1 MPVTVGP
8 VVVRQSPPSPLPPPL
23 SPLCTLGPAA
33 RSAQQHAR
41 PGRRGGAMGV
51 VGRGGVVVG
60 LARVE
65 AAAVRDE
72 ARMLHTHS
80 SR

>member
-1 MPVTVGP
+1 
-8 VVVRQSPPSPLPPPL
+8 
-23 SPLCTLGPAA
+23 
-33 RSAQQHAR
+33 
-41 PGRRGGAMGV
+41 MGV

-80 SR
+80 SREYSACRGRGWMGGLVRVLAGC